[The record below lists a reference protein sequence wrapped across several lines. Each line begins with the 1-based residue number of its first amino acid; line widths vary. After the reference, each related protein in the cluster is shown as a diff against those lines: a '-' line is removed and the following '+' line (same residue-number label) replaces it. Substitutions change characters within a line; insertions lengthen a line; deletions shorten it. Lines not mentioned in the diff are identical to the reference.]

1 MRYRAEAVQASV
13 ASLALAGLHSLEGW
27 ASVAR
32 VVPTRVHSL
41 KGFWTRSHFPHSAGW
56 IFPIVC
62 IVLYRTSIV
71 MYRTCIHKCI
81 HRAYV
86 CSIHFDTHSIR
97 NLGFGW
103 WGLSSVS
110 GALDTELISVLFVS
124 FMYRICIEEVS
135 KKLYRLLYRFL
146 YRAFSD
152 QYRKRIENDVS
163 SFVSFP
169 YRSCIVCVS
178 YLNKIHMLP
187 RPTTYRSCIG

>member
-1 MRYRAEAVQASV
+1 MVRYPNPDRT
-13 ASLALAGLHSLEGW
+13 
-27 ASVAR
+27 
-32 VVPTRVHSL
+32 PT
-41 KGFWTRSHFPHSAGW
+41 HFPHSAGW

-71 MYRTCIHKCI
+71 LYRTCIHNCI

-97 NLGFGW
+97 NLGFG
-103 WGLSSVS
+103 GGSALYR
-110 GALDTELISVLFVS
+110 ALDTELISVIFVS
-124 FMYRICIEEVS
+124 FMYRICIGEVS
-135 KKLYRLLYRFL
+135 KKLYRFLYRFL
-146 YRAFSD
+146 YRAFLD
-152 QYRKRIENDVS
+152 QYRKRIENNVS

-178 YLNKIHMLP
+178 YLNKIHMLLP

>member
-1 MRYRAEAVQASV
+1 MSFLLLACFRRAS
-13 ASLALAGLHSLEGW
+13 S
-27 ASVAR
+27 
-32 VVPTRVHSL
+32 
-41 KGFWTRSHFPHSAGW
+41 WTRSHFPHSAGW

-71 MYRTCIHKCI
+71 LYRTCIHNCI

-97 NLGFGW
+97 NLGFG
-103 WGLSSVS
+103 GGSALYR
-110 GALDTELISVLFVS
+110 ALDTELISVFFVS
-124 FMYRICIEEVS
+124 FMYRSCIEEVS
-135 KKLYRLLYRFL
+135 KKLYRLLYRFM
-146 YRAFSD
+146 YRAFPD
-152 QYRKRIENDVS
+152 QYRKRIEKYVS

-178 YLNKIHMLP
+178 YLNKIHMLLP